1 MNAALALI
9 LFLLG
14 ALCLVLFLF
23 TSLRQHSRAT
33 EGALAGALLM
43 LVSVAADLLWLR
55 WVLGIACF
63 VLWLLLAGYWMNFHQ
78 LKRGHGKRPSKP
90 QRQGRPSPPGLGK
103 RGRMRRK

>member
-14 ALCLVLFLF
+14 AICLVLFLF

-63 VLWLLLAGYWMNFHQ
+63 SLWLLLAGYWMNVHQ
-78 LKRGHGKRPSKP
+78 LLGSRPSKP
-90 QRQGRPSPPGLGK
+90 QRQGRPSPPGIVR
-103 RGRMRRK
+103 RGRKRRK

>member
-14 ALCLVLFLF
+14 AICLVLFLF

-63 VLWLLLAGYWMNFHQ
+63 VFWLLLAGCWMNFHQ
-78 LKRGHGKRPSKP
+78 LLGARPRKP
-90 QRQGRPSPPGLGK
+90 QRQGRPSPPGIVR
-103 RGRMRRK
+103 RGRKRRK

>member
-14 ALCLVLFLF
+14 AIFLVLFLF
-23 TSLRQHSRAT
+23 TSLRQHSSAT

-78 LKRGHGKRPSKP
+78 LLGARPSKP
-90 QRQGRPSPPGLGK
+90 QRQGRPSPPGIVRRSRK
-103 RGRMRRK
+103 RRK

>member
-14 ALCLVLFLF
+14 LLGQVLFLF

-33 EGALAGALLM
+33 EGTLAGALFMLM
-43 LVSVAADLLWLR
+43 PVVMADLLWLR

-63 VLWLLLAGYWMNFHQ
+63 VLWVLLAAYGMNE
-78 LKRGHGKRPSKP
+78 SKAKCVC
-90 QRQGRPSPPGLGK
+90 GRK
-103 RGRMRRK
+103 RRK

>member
-14 ALCLVLFLF
+14 ASCLVLFLF

-55 WVLGIACF
+55 WVLGIACI
-63 VLWLLLAGYWMNFHQ
+63 VLWLLLAGYWMNFRQ
-78 LKRGHGKRPSKP
+78 LLGARPSKP
-90 QRQGRPSPPGLGK
+90 QRQGRSRPPGLGK